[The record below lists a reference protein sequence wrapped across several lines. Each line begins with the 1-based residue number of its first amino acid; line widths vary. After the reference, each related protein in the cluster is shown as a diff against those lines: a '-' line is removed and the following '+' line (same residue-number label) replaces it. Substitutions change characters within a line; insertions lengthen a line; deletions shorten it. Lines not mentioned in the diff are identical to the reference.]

1 LASKKK
7 EELSPEAAEQA
18 ALMKARLE
26 ELKAQRTERDSA
38 HARGET
44 PGGGFAAGSV
54 SGKQIRS
61 GRRGNR

>member
-1 LASKKK
+1 LADTKK
-7 EELSPEAAEQA
+7 ELSPESAEQA

-26 ELKAQRTERDSA
+26 ELKAQRVERDAA

-44 PGGGFAAGSV
+44 PVTGFAPGSV
-54 SGKQIRS
+54 TGKQIRS

>member
-1 LASKKK
+1 LAKKK
-7 EELSPEAAEQA
+7 QELSPEAAEQA
-18 ALMKARLE
+18 RLMKARLE
-26 ELKAQRTERDSA
+26 ELEAQRAERDSA

-44 PGGGFAAGSV
+44 PVGGYAAGSV

>member
-1 LASKKK
+1 LAKTKQ
-7 EELSPEAAEQA
+7 ELSPEAAEQA

-26 ELKAQRTERDSA
+26 QLEAQRTERDSA

-44 PGGGFAAGSV
+44 PVGGFASGSV
-54 SGKQIRS
+54 TSKQIRS

>member
-1 LASKKK
+1 
-7 EELSPEAAEQA
+7 
-18 ALMKARLE
+18 MKARLAQ
-26 ELKAQRTERDSA
+26 LKEQRAERDSA

-44 PGGGFAAGSV
+44 PVGGSASGSV

>member
-1 LASKKK
+1 LAKKK
-7 EELSPEAAEQA
+7 KELSPEAAEQA
-18 ALMKARLE
+18 ALMKARLAQ
-26 ELKAQRTERDSA
+26 LKEQRAERDSA

-44 PGGGFAAGSV
+44 AVGGFASGSV

>member
-1 LASKKK
+1 MAKQKKK
-7 EELSPEAAEQA
+7 LSPETAAQA
-18 ALMKARLE
+18 EMMKARLDQ
-26 ELKAQRTERDSA
+26 LKAERLERDSA

-44 PGGGFAAGSV
+44 AAGGFAPGSV